1 MRLCREICQSP
12 QQGGY
17 VVSRFCCQIPCL
29 KKMSFQKKIGHC
41 RQIVLCLCVPVKIS
55 SVFMRFKHEFI
66 LNSIRVLEWIWQIFI
81 FCIYMHHKKLVFI
94 YKWLFQHDLIEL
106 FRDSRFKSFL
116 CLLLQNANITAI
128 FNKTFYNCISPT
140 MLEVTY
146 RMHVWFNNPLN
157 EASDICNIF
166 STRNELSVQSVRLS
180 TQNQAQTTYG
190 KCIYIWW

>member
-1 MRLCREICQSP
+1 
-12 QQGGY
+12 
-17 VVSRFCCQIPCL
+17 
-29 KKMSFQKKIGHC
+29 MSFQKKIGHC

-55 SVFMRFKHEFI
+55 SVLCA
-66 LNSIRVLEWIWQIFI
+66 LNTNSFWIVYA
-81 FCIYMHHKKLVFI
+81 CLSESDRSSYSVYMHHKKLVFI

-128 FNKTFYNCISPT
+128 FTKHFTIALAQQWS
-140 MLEVTY
+140 LEVTY

-166 STRNELSVQSVRLS
+166 STRNEFSVQSVRLS